1 MSNPRLTKV
10 HILLADALQLFLIE
24 TIWCGG
30 LWEKKTNDVSYLA
43 TQILSFK
50 YKQNVTLKLSK

>member
-24 TIWCGG
+24 TSWCGG

-43 TQILSFK
+43 TQIVSFK